1 MINFGNWDYE
11 KWQFPTVKQMLK
23 RIGKL
28 TLRFKNATFTI
39 KIKIMNQLKPK
50 FLGISLAIIYGLV
63 SLLGFVFAYMY
74 LFRPEFMPYH
84 AVAVGRDW
92 SEVAN
97 EYQVLILALMR
108 VSGGGWLGVATGI
121 LICLIA
127 FIRTGKSW
135 THISVLLIGL
145 SGLVPTLMA
154 TLMVKNGSP
163 ANPPWYAAAIGI
175 GVLVI
180 AFILSFFIKKKS

>member
-1 MINFGNWDYE
+1 
-11 KWQFPTVKQMLK
+11 
-23 RIGKL
+23 
-28 TLRFKNATFTI
+28 
-39 KIKIMNQLKPK
+39 MNQLQPK
-50 FLGISLAIIYGLV
+50 FLRFTLFLVYLLV
-63 SLLGFVFAYMY
+63 SILGFVFAYLY

-84 AVAVGRDW
+84 AVAVGREW
-92 SEVAN
+92 SEVAK

-121 LICLIA
+121 LISLVV

-135 THISVLLIGL
+135 THISILLIGL
-145 SGLVPTLMA
+145 AGLVPTLLA

-180 AFILSFFIKKKS
+180 AFMLSFLLKKKS